1 MLNEI
6 LEDQHVDL
14 DMTVQRGRWCRD
26 SKMVRVYDVSGNLI
40 VESHEDT
47 VVSNFIVLS
56 YIDGSFFRTTWAKV
70 ACGKEFGDE
79 VKVSREE
86 IHSMID
92 DHEIHQNND
101 HIIDWLLFYI
111 KED

>member
-6 LEDQHVDL
+6 LEDHHVDL

-26 SKMVRVYDVSGNLI
+26 SKMVRVYDMSGNLV

-56 YIDGSFFRTTWAKV
+56 YIDGSFFRTTWSTL
-70 ACGKEFGDE
+70 ACGKELVE
-79 VKVSREE
+79 KEKVSREE
-86 IHSMID
+86 IHNMID
-92 DHEIHQNND
+92 DHDSDE
-101 HIIDWLLFYI
+101 HIIDWLRKNLQ
-111 KED
+111 ED